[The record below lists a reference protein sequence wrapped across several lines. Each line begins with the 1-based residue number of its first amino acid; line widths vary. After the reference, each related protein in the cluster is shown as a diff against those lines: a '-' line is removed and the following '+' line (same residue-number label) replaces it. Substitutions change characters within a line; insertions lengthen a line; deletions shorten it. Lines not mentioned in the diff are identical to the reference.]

1 MHDSATIYAA
11 RVKELATLLN
21 RMRLP
26 AAVSRQVL
34 KSILPGGPAFKEF
47 IQNGAPERQLGPW
60 EARVEAWANR
70 RSNSFE
76 ALVNRPEPT
85 AAQREAGNYKKEH
98 LDWNGL
104 GISIENPKGS
114 TRSGVS
120 GDGTAWSVVMPA
132 AYGYFKRT
140 EGADGDHVDVYV
152 GDAPE
157 SDKVF
162 IVDQVD
168 EKTGAFDEH
177 KCLIGF
183 PNLVAALRTYHDAF
197 SDGRGAERVGDVTPM
212 TVEDFKVWLKSEET
226 KEPVSEALDN
236 DAPWIED
243 DALSNKPCGA
253 SFISDDKTC
262 REGDFSHAEGKQL
275 VSKLRKHG
283 GFTYEPAQNKVPK
296 SGFAVSAYKHLEVV
310 LNAKQLSVKAVKG
323 FYDRAAETL
332 KKDPLAHMGGWFDK
346 VSGKIFLDVVQ
357 IHKAVGGAMEQA
369 KQLKEL
375 AIFDLGKM
383 AEIRLQNAAPG
394 GRVSF
399 IFPRGVSAEEMHEQI
414 AKMVKEHGGDAV
426 SNAGTSEG
434 ARLGWETRRVH
445 SVATPVGEVAVHE
458 IIGSHVKHRYFKSVD
473 GKVSPATAK
482 SIEFREG
489 SGKHKE
495 TIAEADALAKE
506 ITQAHALN
514 ERTKDGADRYLA
526 SVNADRL
533 AKKTGK
539 FTHQIPTPGVVSN
552 KACGKSFIGE
562 EMECHIGETA
572 PVKDAPVTAAAP
584 AVAPKADKAESTA
597 GAKAMST
604 MAPSGQIKMR
614 KPKNVEEVG
623 QLLGELRAHVEAA
636 KALPDT
642 DKMKELKVLHA
653 LQQQQRA
660 IGASRKIADK
670 ISEHLAAQPEAK
682 AGDAKPAGDKPV
694 ESSTA
699 SAKADV
705 TAIKDGKNVV
715 LRDVKKVNTLIEE
728 VHKFANEAK
737 KSGEKVNLNLC
748 KVSVPGTNLFCGES
762 LKGDDGKPIPREQM
776 PQLAGTPVK
785 GSIVDDEKKFPKDKA
800 GEVNVGDAFVKELSE
815 RGIKTHDEEV
825 PAASLKASQSELK
838 GSNVAFMMSPEGQ
851 KAVGLQDNSIFV
863 SQDGYVIDGHHRWAA
878 LVGLDSKDGKL
889 GDTKIK
895 TRRID
900 MPIADVLKAANEFTK
915 KMGIAP
921 KKLANSGNCGTG
933 DGGFQPGN
941 TCGAG
946 GGRGSG
952 WTGPTTLPVH
962 GSSSARDFPHIP
974 ISKKAFHLVG
984 TQGEYGLYGSKN
996 ERMGGRDLKVL
1007 HHPTGWLKQVSD
1019 RTTAAKMVSRH
1030 AASLRGEP
1038 PDYGGKDGWG
1048 ATPANKWEKFENRN
1062 DGNFP
1067 MLNRETGT
1075 FSQGCLMAQIEPGMA
1090 DAVRRFSAEKIAEGN
1105 LAEFG
1110 REASPHCTVL
1120 YGFDP
1125 EVSAAAVLDAYQGP
1139 KLVRFGTVARF
1150 SPPGKDYDVLHLTVV
1165 SPELEAE
1172 HQRLRDLFGE
1182 DVSPSD
1188 YGDYAP
1194 HVTLAYVKPG
1204 AHPELDGNAEFNTKD
1219 LVGFSGLKYSQPDG
1233 GKAERLLNRKPGDC
1247 PVCGE
1252 QATGRCRCAGPH
1264 TMEDLEKGHGLQ
1276 CPNGHRWSGDLV
1288 LTPKDGDALKN
1299 RSEEERDEYS
1309 EHTLA
1314 IAAALGEAFADL
1326 KQRVAAVAAI
1336 EDPDEQLEAI
1346 AELRDELPDELAET
1360 VSGKELVGAIG
1371 AALAGA
1377 AADGADSLTGEDED
1391 ADGGAAAATDDE
1403 SGGFLGKMLA
1413 AFILAGMSKSDAET
1427 ASDEIAERARVT
1439 AAIGGAG
1446 ILGNLEA
1453 KLAKAVESTDRDE
1466 RTAIIEDVLSEMGGI
1481 RKPEPDDGSD
1491 ERAVGEAAEEEPM
1504 LPDGTLRSVEM
1515 TGEIVEGWG
1524 YFKAATTERALAEF
1538 PAQELYR
1545 ASDRRE
1551 WREWPE
1557 RWQDNGGEFY
1567 EGESDYPEGRMIAGV
1582 ADRIWTNISAFGI
1595 PHAPFDYNSGM
1606 DVRPVSRAECEELGV
1621 ELDDLS
1627 QLEHPLNFDLRFG
1640 YNGYSKGLEQEL
1652 LAELGAGY
1660 EVDGGAI
1667 VNRKKSNAISN
1678 SGKPCGDSFISS
1690 DKECRAGSY
1699 NDPSGKFHGVVKEV
1713 TRIMPGELKPMNQME
1728 ANGAKGSMERSGK
1741 TPLEWAKSVDLSE
1754 PVKATIFSDGEIK
1767 LSDGHHRTLAAQ
1779 IRNEP
1784 LNVTLQSV
1792 NAKNENLNAA
1802 VERINAGVAANESA
1816 KKDKLAVDV
1825 ADTAKGA
1832 SVTFKAKDASGTQR
1846 IYAVVA
1852 SKNTRAGARFAYEQ
1866 NPAMVLKVHQKTYDI
1881 PEVEKGFRA
1890 TLLEIVN
1897 GIPKAVFHNSY
1908 DSIKE
1913 AAGRGFDE
1921 MLHFAKRVGNL
1932 VGGVEER
1939 EVQLRNRGGALGLD
1953 DLIAACDGPV
1963 ALSNAG
1969 EFEEELHPRAS
1980 DGKFASKGGV
1990 GLKEMAKSNPQAKA
2004 AVSILGEIE
2013 RQFPGTKPLIVGGA
2027 VRDMVMGKTPK
2038 DFDIATPLP
2047 AARLQAAFHSHEIGN
2062 SADFGIVAIPHE
2074 GHTFE
2079 VAQFRTDGAYSDQRR
2094 PDSVTAAGSFDED
2107 SKRRDFT
2114 INAMAMDSAGNLV
2127 DPQGGKADIE
2137 AKVIRAV
2144 GDPEARFTE
2153 DPLRMI
2159 RAARFAGRLGFDIE
2173 AKTMEAMK
2181 KLAPSVATIS
2191 GERIRD
2197 EVFKA
2202 ADNGKSLA
2210 KFVSVMGEA
2219 GLLEHTLPEVAAMRG
2234 LPHNPRHHPEGGVY
2248 EHVLEAVKAS
2258 NTTDATTNVAI
2269 LLHDIGKATTRGE
2282 KDGQP
2287 TYIAHEAAGIPLLE
2301 KAAARL
2307 KFSNEQKE
2315 AIALAVEH
2323 HMVGH
2328 NFDAVS
2334 DRLALRF
2341 RQEKNWPLLRE
2352 VMRSDEAARGALFK
2366 PDDFERKMARADRL
2380 VEQFGKKEEMEKR
2393 LASVFTGKDIMAAAP
2408 NLKGASIG
2416 AVKSAV
2422 RDWVLERN
2430 FEVSPEQVRAKI
2442 IEESEA
2448 LKNRADDFELLQNT
2462 AEFDESKHP
2471 RATNG
2476 RFSESGGAE
2485 VSPSGAGVGI
2495 LFSVGTTHSDK
2506 FLARTVAEHFGTLKQ
2521 HGVTVKLV
2529 APGED
2534 LGKISAGGQTFAKA
2548 GEYNPETKTV
2558 KGHVEPGI
2566 LAHEMG
2572 HAEMDFALE
2581 QRRAGLRELSD
2592 SVAAAKADIYERSS
2606 DGSAR
2611 LSPSDR
2617 ILSPQS
2623 KQQELHNLMMEFD
2636 YSLRDDAAHP
2646 TGYSKAWK
2654 GVVAFDMPR
2663 AGQVEHPVGPD
2674 AGTGTKYGGRNSLS
2688 LNAAIPRHVNE
2699 AYAEFCRGQVLSDL
2713 KNRGVI
2719 DDVDKSYEFKAMGT
2733 KESRAAFLALR
2744 KAIGKMAQ

>member
-11 RVKELATLLN
+11 RVKELAAFLN
-21 RMRLP
+21 RMQFP

-34 KSILPGGPAFKEF
+34 QSVLPGGPAFREF
-47 IQNGAPERQLGPW
+47 IKNGPPARQLGPW
-60 EARVEAWANR
+60 EARVEGWANR
-70 RSNSFE
+70 GNAFE
-76 ALVNRPEPT
+76 RLAN
-85 AAQREAGNYKKEH
+85 REAVAVVEKPCEPVH
-98 LDWNGL
+98 RRVHGL
-104 GISIENPKGS
+104 NVLIEWPKGCVRAK
-114 TRSGVS
+114 TGK
-120 GDGTAWSVVMPA
+120 DGKPWSVVMPA
-132 AYGYFKRT
+132 AYGDLKRT
-140 EGADGDHVDVYV
+140 EGADGDPVDVYV
-152 GDAPE
+152 GEHEAA
-157 SDKVF
+157 DKVF
-162 IVDQVD
+162 VVDQINAD
-168 EKTGAFDEH
+168 TGDFDEH
-177 KCLIGF
+177 KVMLLF
-183 PNLVAALRTYHDAF
+183 PNLFSALTTFHNAF
-197 SDGRGAERVGDVTPM
+197 SDGRGAQRVGDVTPM
-212 TVEDFKVWLKSEET
+212 TVEEFKRWLRKDDLT
-226 KEPVSEALDN
+226 QPVSDELDN

-253 SFISDDKTC
+253 SFISDEKVC

-275 VSKLRKHG
+275 VTKLRKNG

-399 IFPRGVSAEEMHEQI
+399 IFPRGVSAAEMHEQI
-414 AKMVKEHGGDAV
+414 AKLVKEHGE
-426 SNAGTSEG
+426 GTLE
-434 ARLGWETRRVH
+434 
-445 SVATPVGEVAVHE
+445 
-458 IIGSHVKHRYFKSVD
+458 
-473 GKVSPATAK
+473 
-482 SIEFREG
+482 
-489 SGKHKE
+489 
-495 TIAEADALAKE
+495 
-506 ITQAHALN
+506 
-514 ERTKDGADRYLA
+514 
-526 SVNADRL
+526 
-533 AKKTGK
+533 
-539 FTHQIPTPGVVSN
+539 N

-614 KPKNVEEVG
+614 KPKDVAEVG

-682 AGDAKPAGDKPV
+682 AGEAKPAGDKPV
-694 ESSTA
+694 EPSTA

-715 LRDVKKVNTLIEE
+715 LHDVKKVNTLIQE

-737 KSGEKVNLNLC
+737 KSGEKVSLNLC

-785 GSIVDDEKKFPKDKA
+785 GSTVDDEKKFPKDKA
-800 GEVNVGDAFVKELSE
+800 GEVNVGDAFVKELSD

-863 SQDGYVIDGHHRWAA
+863 SKDGYVIDGHHRWAA

-900 MPIADVLKAANEFTK
+900 MPIAEVLKAANEFTK

-921 KKLANSGNCGTG
+921 KKLANAGNCGTG

-941 TCGAG
+941 TCGG
-946 GGRGSG
+946 GGGSEIESLKKNPAVFWHGTPSGDMRGGKYGLHVGSHEAAKQALESRIGIPASG
-952 WTGPTTLPVH
+952 SWDGTREYGKTLLAGRDTLMKLDPRGFNMTGHNSSPPKDDYYPKGEAKYGDGTNVPMDAKPVI
-962 GSSSARDFPHIP
+962 FPVRIKGDMTNHRASP
-974 ISKKAFHLVG
+974 ISDTRANGGMSAQIKKGQARRGYYYENIGEDSGSISAVVPSKEHLEVI
-984 TQGEYGLYGSKN
+984 QLGSKI
-996 ERMGGRDLKVL
+996 
-1007 HHPTGWLKQVSD
+1007 Q
-1019 RTTAAKMVSRH
+1019 
-1030 AASLRGEP
+1030 
-1038 PDYGGKDGWG
+1038 
-1048 ATPANKWEKFENRN
+1048 
-1062 DGNFP
+1062 
-1067 MLNRETGT
+1067 NRETGT
-1075 FSQGCLMAQIEPGMA
+1075 FSKGCLMLNLEPSIA
-1090 DAVRRFSAEKIAEGN
+1090 AAVIQFGN
-1105 LAEFG
+1105 EHISDVSLAEFG
-1110 REASPHCTVL
+1110 REKTPHVTAL

-1125 EVSAAAVLDAYQGP
+1125 SVSAEAVLDAYQGP
-1139 KLVRFGTVARF
+1139 ASVTFGSVERF
-1150 SPPGKDYDVLHLTVV
+1150 SPPGKDYDVLHLEVI

-1172 HQRLRDLFGE
+1172 HQRLRDQFG
-1182 DVSPSD
+1182 DKVAPSD
-1188 YGDYAP
+1188 YGPFRA
-1194 HVTLAYVKPG
+1194 HATLAYVKPG
-1204 AHPELDGNAEFNTKD
+1204 AHPELDGNDEFFTKD
-1219 LVGFSGLKYSQPDG
+1219 LVGIGALEYSQPDG
-1233 GKAERLLNRKPGDC
+1233 GKAERLLSPSDG
-1247 PVCGE
+1247 
-1252 QATGRCRCAGPH
+1252 A
-1264 TMEDLEKGHGLQ
+1264 
-1276 CPNGHRWSGDLV
+1276 
-1288 LTPKDGDALKN
+1288 LTN
-1299 RSEEERDEYS
+1299 RSEEEREEHSEYL
-1309 EHTLA
+1309 LA
-1314 IAAALGEAFADL
+1314 IAAALGDAFADL
-1326 KQRVAAVAAI
+1326 KERVAAVAAI
-1336 EDPDEQLEAI
+1336 EDDAEQLEAI
-1346 AELRDELPDELAET
+1346 GALRAGLPAELSET
-1360 VSGKELVGAIG
+1360 VAGAELVGAIEV
-1371 AALAGA
+1371 ALAGA
-1377 AADGADSLTGEDED
+1377 ATDGAEALGLAVDDED
-1391 ADGGAAAATDDE
+1391 LADAPVDGEAAPESGGLLGKLLAVFMLAGMLQPDAEAAAA
-1403 SGGFLGKMLA
+1403 
-1413 AFILAGMSKSDAET
+1413 
-1427 ASDEIAERARVT
+1427 EIGERARVT
-1439 AAIGGAG
+1439 AAISGAG

-1453 KLAKAVESTDRDE
+1453 KLTEASATTDPGE
-1466 RTAIIEDVLSEMGGI
+1466 RAAIIEEAMTKLGGV
-1481 RKPEPDDGSD
+1481 RKLEPDEGAEGS
-1491 ERAVGEAAEEEPM
+1491 VGESATEPM
-1504 LPDGTLRSVEM
+1504 LPDGMQRSIEM

-1524 YFKAATTERALAEF
+1524 YFKAATTERALATY

-1545 ASDRRE
+1545 KSDRRE
-1551 WREWPE
+1551 WRDWPE
-1557 RWQDNGGEFY
+1557 RWEANGGGFY
-1567 EGESDYPEGRMIAGV
+1567 DTEAPDYPEGAMIAGV
-1582 ADRIWTNISAFGI
+1582 ADRIWTNISVFGI

-1640 YNGYSKGLEQEL
+1640 YSGYSKELEQEL
-1652 LAELGAGY
+1652 LAELGGEY
-1660 EVDGGAI
+1660 EVDGEAI
-1667 VNRKKSNAISN
+1667 VNRNGKSISN
-1678 SGKPCGDSFISS
+1678 SGQPCGDSFIAP
-1690 DKECRAGSY
+1690 DKECHAGGGYS
-1699 NDPSGKFHGVVKEV
+1699 DPSGKFHGVVKEV

-1728 ANGAKGSMERSGK
+1728 ANGAQGSMERSGK
-1741 TPLEWAKSVDLSE
+1741 TPLEWAKSIDLSE

-1802 VERINAGVAANESA
+1802 VERINAGVKANEA
-1816 KKDKLAVDV
+1816 GKGDKLAVDV

-1832 SVTFKAKDASGTQR
+1832 SVTFKAKDSSGTQR

-1866 NPAMVLKVHQKTYDI
+1866 NPEMVLKIHQKTFSI
-1881 PEVEKGFRA
+1881 PEVEKVFRA

-1908 DSIKE
+1908 DSIRE

-1921 MLHFAKRVGNL
+1921 MLHFAKQVGNL

-1953 DLIAACDGPV
+1953 DLITACDGPV

-1969 EFEEELHPRAS
+1969 DFEEELHPRAS
-1980 DGKFASKGGV
+1980 DGKFATKAGG
-1990 GLKEMAKSNPQAKA
+1990 GLKEQAESNPQAKA

-2047 AARLQAAFHSHEIGN
+2047 ASRLQAAFRSHEIGN

-2181 KLAPSVATIS
+2181 KLAPSVATLS

-2210 KFVSVMGEA
+2210 KFVSVMSEA

-2269 LLHDIGKATTRGE
+2269 LMHDIGKATTRGE

-2328 NFDAVS
+2328 NFDSVS

-2366 PDDFERKMARADRL
+2366 PDAFEMKMARADRL
-2380 VEQFGKKEEMEKR
+2380 VEQFGKKEEMERR
-2393 LASVFTGKDIMAAAP
+2393 LAVVFTGKDIMAAAP
-2408 NLKGASIG
+2408 QLKGARIG
-2416 AVKSAV
+2416 AVKASV
-2422 RDWVLERN
+2422 RDWVLEKN
-2430 FEVSPEQVRAKI
+2430 FEVTPEQVRAKI

-2448 LKNRADDFELLQNT
+2448 MKNRLDEESHPELPLT
-2462 AEFDESKHP
+2462 
-2471 RATNG
+2471 
-2476 RFSESGGAE
+2476 
-2485 VSPSGAGVGI
+2485 SP
-2495 LFSVGTTHSDK
+2495 
-2506 FLARTVAEHFGTLKQ
+2506 
-2521 HGVTVKLV
+2521 
-2529 APGED
+2529 
-2534 LGKISAGGQTFAKA
+2534 
-2548 GEYNPETKTV
+2548 
-2558 KGHVEPGI
+2558 
-2566 LAHEMG
+2566 
-2572 HAEMDFALE
+2572 
-2581 QRRAGLRELSD
+2581 
-2592 SVAAAKADIYERSS
+2592 AA
-2606 DGSAR
+2606 
-2611 LSPSDR
+2611 
-2617 ILSPQS
+2617 
-2623 KQQELHNLMMEFD
+2623 
-2636 YSLRDDAAHP
+2636 
-2646 TGYSKAWK
+2646 
-2654 GVVAFDMPR
+2654 
-2663 AGQVEHPVGPD
+2663 
-2674 AGTGTKYGGRNSLS
+2674 
-2688 LNAAIPRHVNE
+2688 
-2699 AYAEFCRGQVLSDL
+2699 
-2713 KNRGVI
+2713 
-2719 DDVDKSYEFKAMGT
+2719 
-2733 KESRAAFLALR
+2733 
-2744 KAIGKMAQ
+2744 